1 MNTPLDYNTVTS
13 EIEAMKLGDFS
24 GATIRDI
31 AMLAG
36 RIEKQ
41 TGQPFI
47 HLEMGVPG
55 LKPSQIGIEAE
66 KQALDEGCAAIYPPN
81 AGIDR
86 LKQAASRF
94 IKAYIGIDLKPQG
107 CIATVGSMQGT
118 FAVFTALKLAL
129 SSSVSS
135 SSVSS
140 FKVSSSKV
148 SSFKV
153 SGSKSQNLKLETPL
167 NPETLETPQLPPK
180 DTILFIH
187 PGFPVQTTQCDVI
200 GLNHIG
206 LDIHDYRGE
215 KLIGKLEEILQTGRI
230 CGIVYSNPNNPS
242 WVCFTESELESIG
255 RLATQ
260 YDAIVLEDLAYFA
273 MDFRQDLSHPFESP
287 YQASVARYTDNYV
300 MTISGS
306 KAFSYAGQRIG
317 VCCVS
322 DALYSRVYPALQE
335 KFGVGEFGRFI
346 DARIIYTLSSGCCH
360 SVQHAMAAM
369 MEAACDGRFD
379 FVSDVREYGRRAAY
393 IKKVL
398 LQNGF
403 YLVYDNDMGEPLA
416 DGFYFTTQYPGM
428 SDLELTREL
437 MYYGISVYPLDTMGS
452 HEQGVRICTS
462 FFKPDQEQL
471 FAERIAQF
479 RANH

>member
-1 MNTPLDYNTVTS
+1 MNTPLDYNIVT
-13 EIEAMKLGDFS
+13 EAIDSMRLGDFS

-36 RIEKQ
+36 ILEKK

-66 KQALDEGCAAIYPPN
+66 KKALDEGCAAVYPPN
-81 AGIDR
+81 VGIDR
-86 LKQAASRF
+86 LKQAASQF
-94 IKAYIGIDLKPQG
+94 IKAYIGVDLKSQG

-118 FAVFTALKLAL
+118 FAVFTTLHLAC
-129 SSSVSS
+129 
-135 SSVSS
+135 
-140 FKVSSSKV
+140 
-148 SSFKV
+148 
-153 SGSKSQNLKLETPL
+153 PD
-167 NPETLETPQLPPK
+167 K

-200 GLNHIG
+200 GLKHIG
-206 LDIHDYRGE
+206 LDIHDYRGD
-215 KLIGKLEEILQTGRI
+215 KLIAKLEEILQAGNI
-230 CGIVYSNPNNPS
+230 AGIVYSNPNNPS
-242 WVCFTESELESIG
+242 WVCFNDHELKGIG
-255 RLATQ
+255 ELATK
-260 YDAIVLEDLAYFA
+260 YDTIILEDLAYFA
-273 MDFRQDLSHPFESP
+273 MDFRKDLSHPFQAP
-287 YQASVARYTDNYV
+287 YQASVAHYTQNYV

-322 DALYSRVYPALQE
+322 DGLYGRVYPALQE

-369 MEAACDGRFD
+369 MEAACEGRFD
-379 FVSDVREYGRRAAY
+379 FVTEVREYGRRAAY
-393 IKKVL
+393 MKKVL
-398 LQNGF
+398 LENNF

-416 DGFYFTTQYPGM
+416 DGFYFTVQYPGM
-428 SDLELTREL
+428 TDLQLTREL

-452 HEQGVRICTS
+452 HEQGVRVCTS
-462 FFKPDQEQL
+462 FFKPEQESL
-471 FAERIAQF
+471 FAERIAAF

>member
-1 MNTPLDYNTVTS
+1 MNTPLDYQVVTS
-13 EIEAMKLGDFS
+13 AIDEMQLGDFS

-36 RIEKQ
+36 KLEKL
-41 TGQPFI
+41 TGEPFI
-47 HLEMGVPG
+47 RLEMGVPG
-55 LKPSQIGIEAE
+55 LKPSRIGIEAE

-81 AGIDR
+81 AGIER

-94 IKAYIGIDLKPQG
+94 IKAFIGIDLKPQG

-118 FAVFTALKLAL
+118 FAVFTALKLAHGVGNQVEA
-129 SSSVSS
+129 S
-135 SSVSS
+135 
-140 FKVSSSKV
+140 
-148 SSFKV
+148 
-153 SGSKSQNLKLETPL
+153 
-167 NPETLETPQLPPK
+167 LPVK

-200 GLNHIG
+200 GLKHIG
-206 LDIHDYRGE
+206 MDIHDYRGE
-215 KLIGKLEEILQTGRI
+215 ALISKLEEILKAGNI
-230 CGIVYSNPNNPS
+230 AGIVYSNPNNPS
-242 WVCFTESELESIG
+242 WVCFTEQELEGIG
-255 RLATQ
+255 QLATR
-260 YDAIVLEDLAYFA
+260 YDAIILEDLAYFA
-273 MDFRQDLSHPFESP
+273 MDFRKDLSHPFTAP

-322 DALYSRVYPALQE
+322 DALYGRVYPALQE

-379 FVSDVREYGRRAAY
+379 FVSEVREYGRRAAF
-393 IKKVL
+393 IKRVL
-398 LQNGF
+398 LDNGF

-416 DGFYFTTQYPGM
+416 DGFYFTVQYPGM
-428 SDLELTREL
+428 TDLELTRDL

-452 HEQGVRICTS
+452 NEQGVRICTS
-462 FFKPDQEQL
+462 FFKPEQEAL
-471 FAERIAQF
+471 LSERIALF